1 MIENLCALAIGTA
14 LGFAI
19 GFFIARIVNKI
30 KDHNPED

>member
-14 LGFAI
+14 LGFVI
-19 GFFIARIVNKI
+19 GFFIARIVNAI